1 MRLTKTEKDKIF
13 YEESGLITLQQGLV
27 VEDLMLYGWGLT
39 NDTSV
44 KFTSSSGEFGANC
57 KTNDS
62 KLRDF
67 LFWKFLLLAMRYINL
82 SKNISYV
89 LLLLTLEMHITGH
102 KLPIVVTDEDG
113 TVAKVTIP
121 SDELIVFGEDNSYF
135 ICLSSVS
142 CICTLFKIQHVF
154 YIMHRKYTNE
164 FCLILGR

>member
-1 MRLTKTEKDKIF
+1 MRLTKMEKDKIF

-67 LFWKFLLLAMRYINL
+67 LFWKFLLLQ
-82 SKNISYV
+82 
-89 LLLLTLEMHITGH
+89 LEIY
-102 KLPIVVTDEDG
+102 KFVQE
-113 TVAKVTIP
+113 
-121 SDELIVFGEDNSYF
+121 YF
-135 ICLSSVS
+135 LRFIAFDFRDAHHW
-142 CICTLFKIQHVF
+142 T
-154 YIMHRKYTNE
+154 
-164 FCLILGR
+164 

>member
-62 KLRDF
+62 KLGSIF
-67 LFWKFLLLAMRYINL
+67 SFWIFLLLYEN
-82 SKNISYV
+82 
-89 LLLLTLEMHITGH
+89 T
-102 KLPIVVTDEDG
+102 
-113 TVAKVTIP
+113 
-121 SDELIVFGEDNSYF
+121 
-135 ICLSSVS
+135 
-142 CICTLFKIQHVF
+142 
-154 YIMHRKYTNE
+154 
-164 FCLILGR
+164 

>member
-62 KLRDF
+62 KLKDF
-67 LFWKFLLLAMRYINL
+67 LFWKFSLLVIDFL
-82 SKNISYV
+82 NISIRPRIF
-89 LLLLTLEMHITGH
+89 LTFHC
-102 KLPIVVTDEDG
+102 
-113 TVAKVTIP
+113 
-121 SDELIVFGEDNSYF
+121 F
-135 ICLSSVS
+135 
-142 CICTLFKIQHVF
+142 
-154 YIMHRKYTNE
+154 
-164 FCLILGR
+164 